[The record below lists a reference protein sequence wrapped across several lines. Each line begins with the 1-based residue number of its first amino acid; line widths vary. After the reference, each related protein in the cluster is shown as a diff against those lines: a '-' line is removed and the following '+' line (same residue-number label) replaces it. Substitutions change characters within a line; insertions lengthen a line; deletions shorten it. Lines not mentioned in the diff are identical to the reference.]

1 MLIEKVTTN
10 VKRTVLLSFLVQFT
24 NYLLEKKNDEQVE
37 TPDDPSNFTPVT
49 VVCTL
54 LSISDDLV
62 LITFLLYKMA
72 NGKTSHF
79 IAAFLILTK
88 VINSSHI

>member
-54 LSISDDLV
+54 LLSISDDLV
-62 LITFLLYKMA
+62 LITYLLYKIPIGQ
-72 NGKTSHF
+72 NQPFYSCF
-79 IAAFLILTK
+79 FNSTK
-88 VINSSHI
+88 NF

>member
-49 VVCTL
+49 VVSTL
-54 LSISDDLV
+54 LSSTDLLLIMYYYII
-62 LITFLLYKMA
+62 LIT
-72 NGKTSHF
+72 N
-79 IAAFLILTK
+79 
-88 VINSSHI
+88 

>member
-37 TPDDPSNFTPVT
+37 TPDDPSNFRENVT
-49 VVCTL
+49 ANIPSGRYGTNEE
-54 LSISDDLV
+54 
-62 LITFLLYKMA
+62 MA
-72 NGKTSHF
+72 NLALFLGSDESSYCNGGIYLADGGFT
-79 IAAFLILTK
+79 AA
-88 VINSSHI
+88 